1 MNIIEKMYR
10 SNLYIRNDNPNGI
23 FYFSAA
29 DFPGLQSKDYTFP
42 SQMGHELSG
51 WFYYYPNPI
60 PGRLVV
66 FDHGMGNGHRAYLRE
81 IEHLAKAG
89 FLVYSYDHTGCMTSG
104 GENTNGFAQS
114 LKDLDDCITALEG
127 EVALQ
132 DREISVVGHSWGGF
146 STMNITSLHPQ
157 ITHAV
162 AMSGFVSVKRM
173 LEQTFAGPLKGARKA
188 MYELEKESNPDY
200 VDYDAVQTLQKTASK
215 VLLIASSDD
224 KVVQKAYHYDL
235 LEQELSHLKNISFYI
250 TENKGHNPSYTCDA
264 VRYKDDFFA
273 QFQKLVKKKKLE
285 TKAQQEAF
293 MSSFDWW
300 RMTEQDEHVWNVILS
315 HLKDA

>member
-1 MNIIEKMYR
+1 
-10 SNLYIRNDNPNGI
+10 
-23 FYFSAA
+23 
-29 DFPGLQSKDYTFP
+29 
-42 SQMGHELSG
+42 
-51 WFYYYPNPI
+51 
-60 PGRLVV
+60 
-66 FDHGMGNGHRAYLRE
+66 
-81 IEHLAKAG
+81 
-89 FLVYSYDHTGCMTSG
+89 
-104 GENTNGFAQS
+104 
-114 LKDLDDCITALEG
+114 
-127 EVALQ
+127 
-132 DREISVVGHSWGGF
+132 
-146 STMNITSLHPQ
+146 
-157 ITHAV
+157 
-162 AMSGFVSVKRM
+162 
-173 LEQTFAGPLKGARKA
+173 

-200 VDYDAVQTLQKTASK
+200 VDYDAVQTLQKSASK

-235 LEQELSHLKNISFYI
+235 LEQELSHLENISFYI

-300 RMTEQDEHVWNVILS
+300 RMTEQDKHVWNVILS